1 VHGTPSRSPGACA
14 KHRFR
19 FGVRPEAHARVRVP
33 KPRKMRSEKIDFFCA
48 PRAQLPILSP
58 RCAPRGAH
66 RPYCAEG
73 ARKNLTLAAGACR
86 NAHLSFLCTHT
97 KDLARFFVF
106 SCKLCKLSMCA
117 CTKLAHETCTKDLAF
132 FRVFVQVMQVKR
144 ARA

>member
-1 VHGTPSRSPGACA
+1 MHGAPSRSPGACA

-19 FGVRPEAHARVRVP
+19 FGVRPEAHAHVRVP

-48 PRAQLPILSP
+48 PRAQLLILSP

-106 SCKLCKLSMCA
+106 SCKLCKLSMRMLNLH
-117 CTKLAHETCTKDLAF
+117 TKLAHETCTQKTW
-132 FRVFVQVMQVKR
+132 RVFSCFR
-144 ARA
+144 ASYAS